1 MYLRFSLK
9 IRFFPS
15 EKMRQLPMPRQTATL
30 SPNNNTYQGVKLR
43 CRTKM
48 DILEAGI
55 GWPEEG
61 KGHQE
66 REIGDGNSLTDEPS
80 ETKPLQ

>member
-1 MYLRFSLK
+1 
-9 IRFFPS
+9 
-15 EKMRQLPMPRQTATL
+15 MPRQTATL
-30 SPNNNTYQGVKLR
+30 SPNNNAYQGVKLR

-48 DILEAGI
+48 DILEAGL
-55 GWPEEG
+55 GWPEE